1 MRKSM
6 TDIDMKRLGAGER
19 KILRRMRGRARNME
33 SKN

>member
-1 MRKSM
+1 M
-6 TDIDMKRLGAGER
+6 TEIDIKTVGAGER